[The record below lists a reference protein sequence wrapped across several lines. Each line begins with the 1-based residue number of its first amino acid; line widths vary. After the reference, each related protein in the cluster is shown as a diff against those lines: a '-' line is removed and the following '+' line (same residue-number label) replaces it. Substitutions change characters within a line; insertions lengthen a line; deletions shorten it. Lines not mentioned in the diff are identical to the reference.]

1 MTRSPTDPA
10 RPTSSEADAPDTPDT
25 PTRPGDAYVQSF
37 ARGLAVIRSFDAS
50 RPAQTLTEVAAASGL
65 TRAGA
70 RRILL
75 TLQALGYVEDASK
88 VDKTKFPAY
97 KPGAHCATCNFF
109 QGKAADAYAPCQIFP
124 GKAVAAKGW
133 CASHSPKA

>member
-1 MTRSPTDPA
+1 MASSKTERRDGTR
-10 RPTSSEADAPDTPDT
+10 
-25 PTRPGDAYVQSF
+25 
-37 ARGLAVIRSFDAS
+37 RSFIALAS
-50 RPAQTLTEVAAASGL
+50 VTGAALLAGIRPA
-65 TRAGA
+65 
-70 RRILL
+70 L
-75 TLQALGYVEDASK
+75 TLAQGGAALPHLSESDPTGKALGYVEDAGK

-109 QGKAADAYAPCQIFP
+109 QGKAADEYGPCQIFP